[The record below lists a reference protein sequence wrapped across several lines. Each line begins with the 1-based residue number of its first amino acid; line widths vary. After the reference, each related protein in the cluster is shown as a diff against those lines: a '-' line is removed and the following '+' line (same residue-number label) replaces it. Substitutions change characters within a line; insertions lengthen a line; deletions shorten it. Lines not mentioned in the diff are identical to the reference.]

1 MSITFL
7 TPFLVW
13 LQTYLSCRWRKA
25 AEISF
30 SFLVFTYR
38 LPALCCPLVVLPLW
52 LIKVQ
57 SVPLRRIVFGE
68 DLFIS
73 YNFSSTGVI
82 DFPSQQRIQFFEEIW
97 GKTGAKKKRKKGE
110 IKNTNLI
117 GCPSDQV
124 KDWALATRS
133 GREGE
138 RRRGG
143 GRKGREVG
151 RSRKQGRKKEKLP
164 LSVKCVGEVSTLMH
178 FYKTVWVSA
187 GLRTPQVC

>member
-1 MSITFL
+1 M
-7 TPFLVW
+7 
-13 LQTYLSCRWRKA
+13 
-25 AEISF
+25 
-30 SFLVFTYR
+30 
-38 LPALCCPLVVLPLW
+38 
-52 LIKVQ
+52 
-57 SVPLRRIVFGE
+57 
-68 DLFIS
+68 FIS

-82 DFPSQQRIQFFEEIW
+82 FLLDNEFISLRKFEE
-97 GKTGAKKKRKKGE
+97 KQEPKKKGE

-178 FYKTVWVSA
+178 FYKTV
-187 GLRTPQVC
+187 

>member
-1 MSITFL
+1 MSVTFL

-13 LQTYLSCRWRKA
+13 PQTYLSRRWRKA
-25 AEISF
+25 AEFSF
-30 SFLVFTYR
+30 SVLVFTYR

-57 SVPLRRIVFGE
+57 SVPLRRIVFGRICSSVTTSPP
-68 DLFIS
+68 LVW
-73 YNFSSTGVI
+73 FSFSTTNSFLLGNLRKNR
-82 DFPSQQRIQFFEEIW
+82 SQ
-97 GKTGAKKKRKKGE
+97 KKKKKKGE